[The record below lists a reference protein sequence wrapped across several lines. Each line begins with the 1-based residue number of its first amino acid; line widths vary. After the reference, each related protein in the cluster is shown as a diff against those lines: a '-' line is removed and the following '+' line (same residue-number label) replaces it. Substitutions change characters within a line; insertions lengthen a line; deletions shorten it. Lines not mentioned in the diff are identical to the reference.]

1 MTTPQEYFD
10 ALPEDRRPHME
21 ALRAAIRENLPE
33 GFSETISYGM
43 VCYAVPH
50 SLYPKGYHCN
60 PQQPLPFI
68 SIASQKNF
76 IALYHMGIYASP
88 EMLEWFTSQ
97 YAARVKGKLD
107 MGKSCVRFKKPEN
120 MPLDLIGE
128 LAQKMTPQEWIS
140 LYESS
145 FVRK

>member
-1 MTTPQEYFD
+1 MTPQEYFD
-10 ALPEDRRPHME
+10 ALPDDRRPHME
-21 ALRAAIRENLPE
+21 ALRSAIKENLPP
-33 GFSETISYGM
+33 GYTETISYGM

-50 SLYPKGYHCN
+50 SLYQKGYHCN

-76 IALYHMGIYASP
+76 IALYHMGMYASP
-88 EMLEWFTSQ
+88 ELLNWFTSQ

-120 MPLDLIGE
+120 MPVELIGE
-128 LAQKMTPQEWIS
+128 LAQKMSPQQWIA
-140 LYESS
+140 LYENS